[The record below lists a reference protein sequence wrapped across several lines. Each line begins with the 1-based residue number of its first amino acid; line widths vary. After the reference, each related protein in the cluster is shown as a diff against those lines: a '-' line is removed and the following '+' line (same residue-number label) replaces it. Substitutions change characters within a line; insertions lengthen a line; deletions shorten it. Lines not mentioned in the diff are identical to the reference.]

1 MVVVDVNQMSWE
13 LVPNSAERHQPTV
26 KVGFEGE
33 ETAAGEMCYRFVS
46 ELVPASRGWE
56 YEEVGKKAV
65 TEELRS
71 KYARRNKIT
80 AQDTEALNVPKDPC
94 TEDDRLRTSKW
105 VSPPLPGETPQTRY
119 MCLRDS
125 RCWDPHRAPGGRV
138 WGAHALVTCS
148 KIEPGRV
155 SGQNRG

>member
-33 ETAAGEMCYRFVS
+33 ETAAGEMCYRFRVEGGS
-46 ELVPASRGWE
+46 TRKWE
-56 YEEVGKKAV
+56 KRRL